1 LDKRW
6 IWKTT
11 TQTVP
16 PNSLYLEYRKPISAR
31 GTGLGMKRMMT
42 LAGNDDNDEKSKV
55 FQKNDVI
62 KYINLDI

>member
-1 LDKRW
+1 
-6 IWKTT
+6 
-11 TQTVP
+11 
-16 PNSLYLEYRKPISAR
+16 
-31 GTGLGMKRMMT
+31 MKRMMT